1 MVKTEQS
8 CAHSALRRKAVTMDT
23 PWKPLLFW
31 TPRVLTV
38 LFALFL
44 SLFALDVFNEGY
56 GFWTTILALLIH
68 LIPTWI
74 VLAVLVVSWRW
85 GLVGFVA
92 YTALG
97 AYYIVTVWGRMH
109 WSVYPVIAG
118 PLFLLGALFLVDWL
132 YQVRLAPR

>member
-1 MVKTEQS
+1 
-8 CAHSALRRKAVTMDT
+8 MDI

-31 TPRVLTV
+31 TPRVLTM

-56 GFWTTILALLIH
+56 GFWKTILALFIH

-74 VLAVLVVSWRW
+74 VLAVLAVSWRW
-85 GLVGFVA
+85 GLVGFVV
-92 YTALG
+92 YSALG
-97 AYYIVTVWGRMH
+97 AYYVVTTWGRMQ

-118 PLFLLGALFLVDWL
+118 PLFLLGALFLADWL
-132 YQVRLAPR
+132 CRVRLAPR